1 MSLMVNRQLHRRVF
15 TAVVVVTIFATA
27 RSAEVYKWKD
37 ENGNI
42 QFGDRPPAEAQ
53 TEIIEIQTRSL
64 SGPASIGRFYGMPS
78 GVPQSDQVILY
89 GTTWCPVCRRARGY
103 MKERGIAFK
112 EYDVEKDPIGRRHYK
127 LLNGKGVPI
136 IVVGER
142 RMNGFSR
149 KRFDWLIAQR
159 DGS

>member
-1 MSLMVNRQLHRRVF
+1 MATRQRRHRAF
-15 TAVVVVTIFATA
+15 TAIVVVTIFATA
-27 RSAEVYKWKD
+27 HSAEVYKWKD
-37 ENGNI
+37 ESGNI
-42 QFGDRPPAEAQ
+42 HFGDRPPAETQ
-53 TEIIEIQTRSL
+53 TEKIDVRTKSL
-64 SGPASIGRFYGMPS
+64 AGPASIGRFYGLPS

-89 GTTWCPVCRRARGY
+89 GTSWCPVCKRARRY
-103 MKERGIAFK
+103 MHERGVAFK

-149 KRFDWLIAQR
+149 KRFDWLISQR
-159 DGS
+159 VGS